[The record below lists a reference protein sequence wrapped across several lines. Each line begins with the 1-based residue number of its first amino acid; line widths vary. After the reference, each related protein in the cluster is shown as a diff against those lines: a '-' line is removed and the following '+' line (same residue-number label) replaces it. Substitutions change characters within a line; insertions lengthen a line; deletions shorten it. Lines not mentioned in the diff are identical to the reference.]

1 MPSTASKPCSA
12 SATAIETDV
21 ALPVLRRPPARS
33 LYFQVGQLGLAL
45 VLLPSL
51 LIAIAWIYEHYAAGS
66 HSDALARLAAATVAP
81 GGASL
86 DQLAAREGAVIAQLD
101 ADGHVVRRTAPMLLA
116 HSAIG
121 SVGEKLVGEPG
132 GQTVDRADAQLPPWT
147 ERDEVRAALAGTR
160 AFGQHLTPDGSAM
173 LLTLAEPLP
182 GGGARYLLS
191 GSHRGI
197 RRLVLVRKQLLE
209 LVVYEIVLALPL
221 VAVFAFGLVR
231 PLEKL
236 GAAARRY
243 PATPLAD
250 PKLYARRDEIGALA
264 RTLTDMA
271 EDLDTRRRA
280 AAELGADIAH
290 EFKNPLATIAA
301 SAELLVTSPALTPER
316 VDLCARS
323 INESVDRLRRSID
336 DLMGLLRLEQAI
348 AAEAREPVAY
358 GPFLEELTDE
368 YRRDPRAAGFT
379 FAVEV
384 SAEAAACAPL
394 LNRRRWQELLRN
406 LVDNALVQPADDR
419 RIVLGARVERGALVT
434 SVRDFGPG
442 ISAENQRHVFRR
454 FFTQR
459 PPGVPP
465 GTGLGLSIVE
475 SVAHAHGARVDV
487 TSDAGPGK
495 GAEFRV
501 TLPLDRD
508 ASRVA

>member
-1 MPSTASKPCSA
+1 
-12 SATAIETDV
+12 
-21 ALPVLRRPPARS
+21 

-51 LIAIAWIYEHYAAGS
+51 LIAIAWIYEHYAARAQTE
-66 HSDALARLAAATVAP
+66 ALERLAAATAATGAP
-81 GGASL
+81 GSIGDTAV
-86 DQLAAREGAVIAQLD
+86 DRLAARGGAVIARLD
-101 ADGHVVRRTAPMLLA
+101 AEGKEVARTAPVLLA

-121 SVGEKLVGEPG
+121 SVGEALVGEPG
-132 GQTVDRADAQLPPWT
+132 GQTVDRADAQLPPWR
-147 ERDEVRAALAGTR
+147 EREEVRAALAGTR
-160 AFGQHLTPDGSAM
+160 ASGQHLTPDGSAM

-182 GGGARYLLS
+182 GGGVRYLLT

-209 LVVYEIVLALPL
+209 LVVYEIVLAVPL
-221 VAVFAFGLVR
+221 IAVFAFGLVR

-236 GAAARRY
+236 GVAARRY
-243 PATPLAD
+243 PAAPLAD

-271 EDLDTRRRA
+271 EDLDARRRA

-323 INESVDRLRRSID
+323 INESVERLRRSID
-336 DLMGLLRLEQAI
+336 DLMALLRLEEAI
-348 AAEAREPVAY
+348 VAEAREPVPY
-358 GPFLEELTDE
+358 GAFLADVAGE

-379 FAVEV
+379 FTVDA
-384 SAEAAACAPL
+384 APEAAARAPL
-394 LNRRRWQELLRN
+394 LNRRRWQELVRN
-406 LVDNALVQPADDR
+406 LVDNALVQPAADR

-442 ISAENQRHVFRR
+442 ISPENQRRIFRR

-459 PPGVPP
+459 PPGVAP

-475 SVAHAHGARVDV
+475 SVAHAHGGRVEV
-487 TSDAGPGK
+487 KSEPGA
-495 GAEFRV
+495 GAEFLV
-501 TLPLDRD
+501 TLPLT
-508 ASRVA
+508 

>member
-1 MPSTASKPCSA
+1 
-12 SATAIETDV
+12 
-21 ALPVLRRPPARS
+21 LPAFPRPPARS

-45 VLLPSL
+45 VLLPTL
-51 LIAIAWIYEHYAAGS
+51 LIAIAWVYEHFAIRS
-66 HSDALARLAAATVAP
+66 QSEALERLATATATGTGTAGPDAAAH
-81 GGASL
+81 
-86 DQLAAREGAVIAQLD
+86 DELAARERAVIARLD
-101 ADGHVVRRTAPMLLA
+101 AGGRVVARTGSVLLA

-132 GQTVDRADAQLPPWT
+132 GQTVDRADALLPPWT
-147 ERDEVRAALAGTR
+147 EREEVRAALAGTR
-160 AFGQHLTPDGSAM
+160 TFGRHLTPDGSAM

-182 GGGARYLLS
+182 GGGARYLLT

-209 LVVYEIVLALPL
+209 LVVYEIVLALPI

-243 PATPLAD
+243 PAAPLAD

-264 RTLTDMA
+264 RTLTDLT
-271 EDLDTRRRA
+271 EDLDNRRRA

-301 SAELLVTSPALTPER
+301 SAELLVTSPALTAER
-316 VDLCARS
+316 LDLCARS
-323 INESVDRLRRSID
+323 ITESVERLRRSID
-336 DLMGLLRLEQAI
+336 DLMQLLRLEQAI
-348 AAEAREPVAY
+348 AAESREPVPY
-358 GPFLEELTDE
+358 GVFLNDVAGE

-379 FAVEV
+379 FSVEV
-384 SAEAAACAPL
+384 AADAAACAPV
-394 LNRRRWQELLRN
+394 LNRRRWQELVRN
-406 LVDNALVQPADDR
+406 LVDNALVQPAADR

-442 ISAENQRHVFRR
+442 ISAENQRKIFRR

-475 SVAHAHGARVDV
+475 SVAHAHGARVEV
-487 TSDAGPGK
+487 KSEPGS

-501 TLPLDRD
+501 ILPG
-508 ASRVA
+508 

>member
-1 MPSTASKPCSA
+1 M
-12 SATAIETDV
+12 
-21 ALPVLRRPPARS
+21 
-33 LYFQVGQLGLAL
+33 
-45 VLLPSL
+45 LLPSL

-66 HSDALARLAAATVAP
+66 HSDALARLAAATAAP
-81 GGASL
+81 GGASV

-101 ADGHVVRRTAPMLLA
+101 AQGHVVTRTAPVLLA

-160 AFGQHLTPDGSAM
+160 AFGRHLTPDGSAM

-209 LVVYEIVLALPL
+209 LVVYEIVLALPI

-243 PATPLAD
+243 PAAPLAD

-358 GPFLEELTDE
+358 GAFLEALTDE

-384 SAEAAACAPL
+384 SADAAACAPL

-406 LVDNALVQPADDR
+406 LVDNALVQPAPPDAR

-434 SVRDFGPG
+434 TVRDFGPG
-442 ISAENQRHVFRR
+442 ISAENQRRIFRR

-459 PPGVPP
+459 PQGVPP

-475 SVAHAHGARVDV
+475 SVAHAHGARIDV
-487 TSDAGPGK
+487 KSDAGPGN

-508 ASRVA
+508 ARSAA